1 MVKIQTLIE
10 SRLRCFDMKTDHC
23 MKLGLELKNYRLYD
37 GMSFIIITELE
48 YTFKFE
54 VLCLGLPEA
63 LKDIIMTALF

>member
-1 MVKIQTLIE
+1 
-10 SRLRCFDMKTDHC
+10 